1 MKTLRLY
8 AATLL
13 AIKEHAED
21 GEPFSA
27 RDIKEYIDGK
37 LEDGEWELVSGHPL
51 VKHDTIRQYVHEIM
65 DNKLLELTDGNY
77 TFEKDYPV
85 NSLGDSYK
93 RYSVVFD
100 NVPDWSDPDYEEVF
114 EDEDDENFGVQDGPV
129 GGGDDAFDAFQEL
142 SDYEDPTESEN
153 GCCGKADGC
162 CESKDEPTK
171 SVHVVVQGSR
181 VTVTID

>member
-100 NVPDWSDPDYEEVF
+100 NVPDWADPDYGEAI
-114 EDEDDENFGVQDGPV
+114 EDEAEESSVVQGGPI
-129 GGGDDAFDAFQEL
+129 GGGDDAFDALQEL
-142 SDYEDPTESEN
+142 SEDPFDYEDPTESKN
-153 GCCGKADGC
+153 DCCG
-162 CESKDEPTK
+162 SKDEPTK